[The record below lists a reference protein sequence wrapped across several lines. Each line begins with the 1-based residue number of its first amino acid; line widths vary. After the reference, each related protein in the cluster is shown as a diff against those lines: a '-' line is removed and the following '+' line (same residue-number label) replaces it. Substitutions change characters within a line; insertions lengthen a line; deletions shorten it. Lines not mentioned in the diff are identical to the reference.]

1 MPRLPPSLFW
11 RARND
16 ISPMAAQLLPAC
28 RDLESAANE
37 LRWIR
42 EHVQDTP
49 SPVTPGLRVW
59 DLVTKRSKGVP
70 LQYVLGTQPF
80 GPLEIKCRPGVLIP
94 RCAAPYSPYYP
105 RETRPDNPRPETEA
119 YTLHI
124 AALLA
129 QDQPAPASLTI
140 LDLCTGTGCIP
151 RTSNPAVYPPF
162 HLSRHPTLP
171 SLSATN

>member
-1 MPRLPPSLFW
+1 
-11 RARND
+11 
-16 ISPMAAQLLPAC
+16 MAAQLLPAC

-49 SPVTPGLRVW
+49 SPVAPGLRVW

-94 RCAAPYSPYYP
+94 RYAAPIIPILHEGESRKQPNNL
-105 RETRPDNPRPETEA
+105 RTETEA

-124 AALLA
+124 AKL
-129 QDQPAPASLTI
+129 
-140 LDLCTGTGCIP
+140 
-151 RTSNPAVYPPF
+151 RTSNSSCFCP
-162 HLSRHPTLP
+162 
-171 SLSATN
+171 LSAV